1 MECDASKLEH
11 EAVTSLVLGILSIVC
26 GISGM
31 MLIGTILGII
41 GIVQGAKSKDYN
53 GNGKAGFVCS
63 IIGTVISSFFL
74 ILIIALVGFITLPML
89 CMPLFFWM

>member
-1 MECDASKLEH
+1 MEYDASKLEH

-31 MLIGTILGII
+31 MLIGTIIGII

>member
-1 MECDASKLEH
+1 MEYDASKLEH

-53 GNGKAGFVCS
+53 GNGKAGLVCS